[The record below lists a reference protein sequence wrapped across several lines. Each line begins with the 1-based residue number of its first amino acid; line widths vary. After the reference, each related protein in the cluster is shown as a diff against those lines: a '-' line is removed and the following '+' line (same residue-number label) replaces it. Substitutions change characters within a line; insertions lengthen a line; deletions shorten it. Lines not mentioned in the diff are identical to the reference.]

1 MIWSQLCD
9 IGLISSPD
17 TALAMTLSCPAK
29 GCKFTAKTDRA
40 LTVHLGKCKKAAS
53 GLASVAESVEEYEAD
68 RWQAKRRKISFLEPS
83 DVRSEVEEP
92 MGVDLEVCS
101 VNSVSEMDISQL

>member
-1 MIWSQLCD
+1 MSPAPLRYGHTCVTQAR
-9 IGLISSPD
+9 SPSPD

-53 GLASVAESVEEYEAD
+53 GLASVAESVGEYEAD
-68 RWQAKRRKISFLEPS
+68 HWQAKRRKISFLEPS

-92 MGVDLEVCS
+92 MGVELEVC
-101 VNSVSEMDISQL
+101 L